1 MRCAMLLYTT
11 LKTIEALPG
20 AHGAGVWR
28 LVVHKI
34 VERPEVKCGIGS
46 KRRQLGVDAFDLGAG
61 VFDQEGGK
69 LGVDTQQVVSNYQPL
84 GSMLQLLLRVWDL
97 PSSAKGPGECHR
109 QTTPTTGEVCRE
121 CELSYLLSR
130 DKRRKSCAE

>member
-84 GSMLQLLLRVWDL
+84 GSMLQLLLRVWD
-97 PSSAKGPGECHR
+97 SFFCKGPRGVSPANDANHGRSMPGMRAELSSKPR
-109 QTTPTTGEVCRE
+109 QTSQIMC
-121 CELSYLLSR
+121 
-130 DKRRKSCAE
+130 